1 MNATLAIDGGTP
13 VRSTPMPNRI
23 VLGTADRAAA
33 ITVLEREMEEGG
45 GLDRYGGVEVDAYE
59 REFAVHVGTGY
70 ATAVS
75 SGTAAIHA
83 ALAALDLEPGSEVVT
98 PPVTDA
104 GGVMPIVWQQCIPI
118 FADVDPDTVNL
129 DANSLAARITERTR
143 AIIVTHLAGQPSDMD
158 PIMAVAR
165 RHRLPVI
172 EDCAQAHD
180 AVYKGQ
186 LVGGIGDLAAFSL
199 MGGKHATAGGQ
210 GGMVLTNDEARYWSA
225 KRFADRGKPFNL
237 DARRNVTLGLNYRM
251 TELEAAIGRSQL
263 RTLPAVVAR
272 RRALVKALE
281 GRIADLQAVRLGK
294 VVEGAESSYWFL
306 LVRVD
311 ADRLRVDH
319 DAFARA
325 VLAEGIP
332 AQARYDHLAYEAP
345 WLRDRRAFGT
355 SELPWSL
362 TEAGRT
368 VDYAGS
374 CPNAR
379 RAIDTHMV
387 VAFHEGYGER
397 EIEDIAAALGKVER
411 AYLA

>member
-1 MNATLAIDGGTP
+1 
-13 VRSTPMPNRI
+13 MPKRI
-23 VLGTADRAAA
+23 VLDAADRDAVM
-33 ITVLEREMEEGG
+33 TVLEREMEEGG

-59 REFAVHVGTGY
+59 REFAEHVGTAYG
-70 ATAVS
+70 TAVS

-83 ALAALDLEPGSEVVT
+83 ALAALELEPGGEVIT
-98 PPVTDA
+98 PPVTDP

-118 FADVDPDTVNL
+118 FADVDPETFNVDP
-129 DANSLAARITERTR
+129 ASLAERITPRTR
-143 AIIVTHLAGQPSDMD
+143 AVIVTHLAGQPSDMD
-158 PIMAVAR
+158 PIMAIAR
-165 RHRLPVI
+165 RHGLPVI

-180 AVYKGQ
+180 AAYKGR
-186 LVGGIGDLAAFSL
+186 LVGSIGDLAAFSL

-210 GGMVLTNDEARYWSA
+210 GGMVLTNDEARYWRA

-237 DARRNVTLGLNYRM
+237 DERRNVALGLNYRM
-251 TELEAAIGRSQL
+251 TELAAAIGRTQL
-263 RTLPAVVAR
+263 RKLPGVVQR
-272 RRALVKALE
+272 RRALAKALGE
-281 GRIADLQAVRLGK
+281 RVADLQAIRLGK
-294 VVEGAESSYWFL
+294 VIDGAESSYWFL

-311 ADRLRVDH
+311 ADKLRVDH

-325 VLAEGIP
+325 VAAEGI
-332 AQARYDHLAYEAP
+332 AVQARYDHLVYESP
-345 WLRDRRAFGT
+345 WIRDRRTFGN
-355 SELPWSL
+355 SGLPWSL

-379 RAIDTHMV
+379 KAIDTHMV

-397 EIEDIAAALGKVER
+397 EIEDIAAALRKVER